1 MKAASLDQ
9 ELESL
14 KTVLH
19 ALEPLDETQRR
30 FVLKESA
37 ERLGISGV
45 LPAATGN
52 NPARQGGGTPAS
64 GGVTAAT
71 GGGGSSPD
79 GQTAK
84 QFLKTKSPI
93 TDVQRIACLA
103 YYLTNARNTAHFK
116 TVDLTSLNIEAGGT
130 RLTNPHLTVK
140 NATNQN
146 RYLAPVGSGSKQ
158 ITSLG
163 EDVVDALPDQ
173 EAVKVVVASQKK
185 PRKKNAKKTAA
196 KGK

>member
-1 MKAASLDQ
+1 MKAVSLDQ

-19 ALEPLDETQRR
+19 ALEPLDEIQRR
-30 FVLKESA
+30 FVLKTAA

-45 LPAATGN
+45 LPAASGN
-52 NPARQGGGTPAS
+52 NQERKDGPPAS
-64 GGVTAAT
+64 GAPFTGN
-71 GGGGSSPD
+71 GGGDTSLG

-84 QFLKTKSPI
+84 QFLKAKQPK

-103 YYLTNARNTAHFK
+103 FFLTHSRNQPHFK
-116 TVDLTSLNIEAGGT
+116 TADLTSLNIEAGGT

-146 RYLAPVGSGSKQ
+146 RYLAPVGSGAKQ
-158 ITSLG
+158 ITTLG
-163 EDVVDALPDQ
+163 EDVVNALPNQ
-173 EAVKVVVASQKK
+173 EAVKTVAASQKK
-185 PRKKNAKKTAA
+185 PRKKNAKKVAS